1 MPGEAPHADLRLR
14 LAYQDWADMVGERL
28 NPMRA
33 VATRRLR
40 PRGNPLALGKLAKV
54 FPRE

>member
-1 MPGEAPHADLRLR
+1 
-14 LAYQDWADMVGERL
+14 MVGERL